1 MPETP
6 SNPKLPPPGDV
17 PVWLFAIQSD
27 APLSAFEPMLDR
39 TELARAGSFSNA
51 QAQSRFA
58 SCRST
63 VKGILCSLTAQPPGL
78 MHFREAPH
86 GKPFIDSVYFNYA
99 NTKTHGALA
108 VCTSA
113 DIGIDLEDMSR
124 RCNIRALARLFCPQ
138 EREQLERLDG
148 EELRRAFFTLWVRK
162 EAVMKA
168 DGRGLLIGLGNILAD
183 ARAECESVCISSS
196 GSPESLWRVPMR
208 FFGNLA
214 LAVAV
219 PKARPDLRVLFPE
232 KASGPGDFHH
242 G

>member
-1 MPETP
+1 MRETP

-108 VCTSA
+108 V
-113 DIGIDLEDMSR
+113 
-124 RCNIRALARLFCPQ
+124 
-138 EREQLERLDG
+138 
-148 EELRRAFFTLWVRK
+148 
-162 EAVMKA
+162 
-168 DGRGLLIGLGNILAD
+168 
-183 ARAECESVCISSS
+183 
-196 GSPESLWRVPMR
+196 
-208 FFGNLA
+208 
-214 LAVAV
+214 
-219 PKARPDLRVLFPE
+219 
-232 KASGPGDFHH
+232 
-242 G
+242 